1 MTWEH
6 CKWGANVQAS
16 WRGLT
21 MEVGAEARLQ
31 EQAVSENTGPPS
43 LNADYDKLGA
53 VKLAVD

>member
-1 MTWEH
+1 M
-6 CKWGANVQAS
+6 QAS

-31 EQAVSENTGPPS
+31 EQAISENTGPPS